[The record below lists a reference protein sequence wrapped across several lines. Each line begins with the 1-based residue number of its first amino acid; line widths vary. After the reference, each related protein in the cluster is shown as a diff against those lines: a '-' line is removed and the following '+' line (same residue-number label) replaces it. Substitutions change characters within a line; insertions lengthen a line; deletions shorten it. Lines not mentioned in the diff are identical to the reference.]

1 METGNM
7 RCTRVGMRM
16 GLNWPGV
23 SSVGGDMGDEA
34 RIETKQLI
42 DEFGDALARNLARLG
57 LPEYASPF
65 FRPFSLVISRDE
77 SQVLLGLAAASGVS
91 ELFWIDHAAGIFPP
105 AEMASL
111 LTGRLNWKPS
121 AIVALPLANDPRRAE
136 SVEAVAAAHA
146 KEAETMS
153 ALSKLGN
160 IDHVRHLEPDL
171 RTFLEDHPEPSR
183 NVFIMMRFGA
193 SEQMT
198 QIHSAIVA
206 GLAEHGMNA
215 VRADDRDYT
224 GELWSNI
231 EVYLTGC
238 QYGIAVFEDIE
249 QRDYN
254 PNVSLELG
262 YLMGRGKRT
271 LLLKEKRLPNM
282 PSDVVHRLY
291 KEFDGYDI
299 ENSVKREVATWITRD
314 LRI

>member
-1 METGNM
+1 
-7 RCTRVGMRM
+7 M
-16 GLNWPGV
+16 GLEWPGAAYV
-23 SSVGGDMGDEA
+23 RGDMDENSKA
-34 RIETKQLI
+34 SVQAVI
-42 DEFGDALARNLARLG
+42 DDFGDAFKRNLTALG
-57 LPEYASPF
+57 LPSHASPF
-65 FRPFSLVISRDE
+65 GKPFSLSVLRDGRQIMVACSPATGMAQLVWLDRPSEFFAPAALISFMQD
-77 SQVLLGLAAASGVS
+77 QLGLPVHALAFLPLPTDPQRVAKIEAAA
-91 ELFWIDHAAGIFPP
+91 A
-105 AEMASL
+105 
-111 LTGRLNWKPS
+111 T
-121 AIVALPLANDPRRAE
+121 
-136 SVEAVAAAHA
+136 HA
-146 KEAETMS
+146 KEVETMT
-153 ALSKLGN
+153 ALSKLGD
-160 IDHVRHLEPDL
+160 IEHVRHLDPYL
-171 RTFLEDHPEPSR
+171 RKFLEDHPDPSR
-183 NVFIMMRFGA
+183 NVFIMMRFSA
-193 SEQMT
+193 TNQMR
-198 QIHSAIVA
+198 QIHEAIVA

-299 ENSVKREVATWITRD
+299 ENSVKREVGTWITRD